1 MIQIRVHGR
10 GGQGAVTLAHIL
22 CASATYEGKYGQ
34 SCMAATVERRGAP
47 VEAYGRIGDRPIAE
61 RGAIISPDYVIVLN
75 PMLVKAV
82 NVEAAMKDGGKL
94 VVNSPKD
101 LGLKHE
107 TTYIDATTIAV
118 DILKTPITNTVM
130 IGAFAAATGLFSLDS
145 LEKGTRLILSR
156 FSKEKLDLNV
166 KAIKAGYEEVKC
178 GKGVH

>member
-1 MIQIRVHGR
+1 
-10 GGQGAVTLAHIL
+10 
-22 CASATYEGKYGQ
+22 
-34 SCMAATVERRGAP
+34 MAATVERRGAP

-61 RGAIISPDYVIVLN
+61 RGAVLAPDYVIVLN

-101 LGLKHE
+101 LGLKHD
-107 TTYIDATTIAV
+107 TTYLDATAIAV

-130 IGAFAAATGLFSLDS
+130 LGAFSATTGLISLEA

-166 KAIKAGYEEVKC
+166 KAIKAGYEEVKR

>member
-10 GGQGAVTLAHIL
+10 GGQGAVTFAHIL

-61 RGAIISPDYVIVLN
+61 RGAVLAPDYVIVLN
-75 PMLVKAV
+75 PMLAKAV
-82 NVEAAMKDGGKL
+82 NLEMGMKDSGKL
-94 VVNSPKD
+94 IVNSPKD

-107 TTYIDATTIAV
+107 TTYIDATPIAV
-118 DILKTPITNTVM
+118 DLLKTPITNTVM
-130 IGAFAAATGLFSLDS
+130 LGAFAATTGLISLDS
-145 LEKGTRLILSR
+145 LEKGARLILSR

-166 KAIKAGYEEVKC
+166 KAIKAGYEEVKR